1 MKILIAEDDATSR
14 LMLQSTLEMLGHE
27 VIAVEHGGQALIRW
41 LADSPSVIISDW
53 LMPEMDGPA
62 LCRAIRMTN
71 RPPYTFI
78 IMLTSLGGKENYL
91 EAMHAGADDFLTKPC
106 DEDQLAARLVVAE
119 RILGL
124 RKHMSQLEELLPICA
139 YCKQI
144 RDDHDHWQPVEQ
156 YISDHAGPQT
166 KFSHGICPACVKKVE
181 AEILN
186 LGIRTAAAGA

>member
-62 LCRAIRMTN
+62 LCRAIRKTN
-71 RPPYTFI
+71 RTPYTFI
-78 IMLTSLGGKENYL
+78 IMLTALGGKENYL

-124 RKHMSQLEELLPICA
+124 RKHVSQLEELLPICA

-144 RDDHDHWQPVEQ
+144 RDDHDQWQPVEQ
-156 YISDHAGPQT
+156 YISDHAGAQT

-186 LGIRTAAAGA
+186 LGTRVAAIGP